1 MNHTDLIAKI
11 AEAGGIS
18 KADAKKS
25 LELVAGTISDVLAS
39 GEEVRVQNFGTFK
52 VKQNEAKEGRN
63 PSTGAA
69 IQIPARKVVKYSVAK
84 PLAERVNA

>member
-1 MNHTDLIAKI
+1 MNHSDLIAQI

-18 KADAKKS
+18 KADAKKN
-25 LELVAGTISDVLAS
+25 LELVVDTISGVLAK
-39 GEEVRVQNFGTFK
+39 GEEVRIQNLGTFK

-69 IQIPARKVVKYSVAK
+69 IQIPAKKVAKFQAAK
-84 PLAERVNA
+84 PLADKVNA